1 MLTGIIRQVEK
12 NGIIAIPKMFRQ
24 VLNIKENDQ
33 IIFEIDKEKNIIIIR
48 PVEEGKIKYKIE

>member
-12 NGIIAIPKMFRQ
+12 NGIIVIPKVFRQ

-33 IIFEIDKEKNIIIIR
+33 IIFEIDKEKNIFDYNLKKKT
-48 PVEEGKIKYKIE
+48 KIKENL

>member
-24 VLNIKENDQ
+24 VLNIKENDN
-33 IIFEIDKEKNIIIIR
+33 IIFKIDTKKGIIIIE
-48 PVEEGKIKYKIE
+48 PDKLDDEKNE

>member
-12 NGIIAIPKMFRQ
+12 NGIIVIPKVFRQ
-24 VLNIKENDQ
+24 ALNIKENDR

-48 PVEEGKIKYKIE
+48 PDKPDNEKNE

>member
-12 NGIIAIPKMFRQ
+12 NGIIVIPKMFRQ

-48 PVEEGKIKYKIE
+48 PVEKEEI

>member
-12 NGIIAIPKMFRQ
+12 NGIIVIPKTFRQ
-24 VLNIKENDQ
+24 ALDIKENDQ

-48 PVEEGKIKYKIE
+48 PVEKEEI